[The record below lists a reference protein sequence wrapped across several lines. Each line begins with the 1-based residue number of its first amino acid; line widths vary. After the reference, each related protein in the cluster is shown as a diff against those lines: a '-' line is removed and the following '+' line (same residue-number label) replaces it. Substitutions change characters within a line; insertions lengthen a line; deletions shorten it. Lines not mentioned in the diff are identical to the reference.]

1 MSGLA
6 GAQITFDP
14 FLGWPVL
21 AVLAALALLVTALSV
36 WRGLAGWWLRALG
49 LTAVLLALANPALQS
64 EDRAALDD
72 VVLILRDDTGSNRL
86 ADREG
91 QTDAAQAHLE
101 ARLTAMG
108 VDQRMAVV
116 PDGPDNS
123 GTRLMEAL
131 NSAMADLPRDRLAGV
146 FVISDG
152 IVHDMGAAPDL
163 PAPLHLMQTG
173 APNDWDRRLI
183 IRNAPAYGILGET
196 VTMTLRIED
205 EGAVPP
211 ELRGQP
217 VRVGFSVNGAEMRF
231 ATAPTGRDMELG
243 LTLDRGGVNVLHF
256 VVDPAPGELTTRNNE
271 AVVQINGVRDR
282 LRVLLVSGEPHTGQ
296 RTWRNLL
303 KSDPAVDLVH
313 FTILRPPDRQDG
325 VPVNE
330 LSLIAFPTRE
340 LFIDK
345 IDEFD
350 LIIFDRYRRRGILPN
365 AYFDNIARYVE
376 DGGALLV
383 VGGTELASADS
394 IFYSPLGRIFP
405 AEPTAR
411 VLEQPY
417 VPHLSDIGARH
428 PVTAGLADG
437 QSLRDDG
444 TPGWGRWLRQVE
456 VLARS
461 GTVVMEGLG
470 ARPLL
475 VLDRVGEGRIALL
488 ASDQAWLWDRG
499 FEGGGPQAELLRRL
513 AHWMMAEPEL
523 EEEALS
529 AEAQGLSLSVTRR
542 SLAQGPHVVILT
554 GPDGTDRELA
564 LSEQAPG
571 RFVATYEAEE
581 PGLYRLRAAEANG
594 VELDTVIVLGPANP
608 REYETTIATADA
620 LRPLFNATG
629 GGVAPLSQPLP
640 DLRRVAEG
648 RQAAGRGWL
657 GITPRGAFVTT
668 DLRLSA
674 LFPAWVWLLLGA
686 GLILAGWLREARR

>member
-14 FLGWPVL
+14 FLGWPALV
-21 AVLAALALLVTALSV
+21 ALALLAALITALSL

-49 LTAVLLALANPALQS
+49 LVAVLAALANPALQS
-64 EDRAALDD
+64 EDRAPLDD

-86 ADREG
+86 AGRVAQSG
-91 QTDAAQAHLE
+91 AAQAHLE
-101 ARLTAMG
+101 GRLAAMG
-108 VDQRMAVV
+108 VDRRLTVV
-116 PDGPDNS
+116 PDGAENT
-123 GTRLMEAL
+123 GTRLLEAMNDAL
-131 NSAMADLPRDRLAGV
+131 ADLPRDRLAGV

-152 IVHDMGAAPDL
+152 IVHDMAAAPDL

-173 APNDWDRRLI
+173 EPGDWDRRLI

-205 EGAVPP
+205 EGAVPAA
-211 ELRGQP
+211 LRGQP
-217 VRVGFSVNGAEMRF
+217 VRVGFSVNGEEMRY
-231 ATAPTGRDMELG
+231 ASAPIGRDMELG

-256 VVDPAPGELTTRNNE
+256 VVDPAEGELTARNNE

-340 LFIDK
+340 LFIEK

-376 DGGALLV
+376 EGGALLV
-383 VGGTELASADS
+383 AGGAELASADS
-394 IFYSPLGRIFP
+394 IYYSPLGRIFP
-405 AEPTAR
+405 AEPSAR

-417 VPHLSDIGARH
+417 VPRLSQAGARH
-428 PVTAGLADG
+428 PVTADLAAGRGLRA
-437 QSLRDDG
+437 DG
-444 TPGWGRWLRQVE
+444 TPDWGRWLRQVE
-456 VLARS
+456 LTQRS
-461 GTVVMEGLG
+461 GSVVMEGLG
-470 ARPLL
+470 SRPLL
-475 VLDRVGEGRIALL
+475 VLDRVAAGRVALL

-513 AHWMMAEPEL
+513 AHWMMGEPEL

-529 AEAQGLSLSVTRR
+529 AEAQGLTLRVQRR
-542 SLAQGPHVVILT
+542 SLSDGPHGVIVT
-554 GPDGTDRELA
+554 GPDGAEVMLELRA
-564 LSEQAPG
+564 QAPG
-571 RFVATYEAEE
+571 RFVASHEAEA
-581 PGLYRLRAAEANG
+581 PGLYRLRDAGPEGESAA
-594 VELDTVIVLGPANP
+594 
-608 REYETTIATADA
+608 
-620 LRPLFNATG
+620 
-629 GGVAPLSQPLP
+629 
-640 DLRRVAEG
+640 
-648 RQAAGRGWL
+648 
-657 GITPRGAFVTT
+657 
-668 DLRLSA
+668 
-674 LFPAWVWLLLGA
+674 
-686 GLILAGWLREARR
+686 